1 MSLAIG
7 IGTDSRSM
15 EYKLAFEP
23 EVFYWVM
30 GPEIDKLSSVTG
42 KYIDL
47 YDGVTFKTVE
57 FVHLRTL
64 INDVKARVSTK
75 PDYWEEF
82 VGKQIHPEEKELYS
96 KVSKTKFLEFL
107 SLFESIVYE
116 AESKEMGVVFDG
128 D

>member
-1 MSLAIG
+1 MSLTIG
-7 IGTDSRSM
+7 ICKDSRSM

-30 GPEIDKLSSVTG
+30 GPEIDHLNSVTG

-47 YDGVTFKTVE
+47 YDGVTFKPIE
-57 FVHLRTL
+57 FVHLRKL
-64 INDVKARVSTK
+64 IDDVKERVSTK
-75 PDYWEEF
+75 PDYWEEY
-82 VGKQIHPEEKELYS
+82 VGRQTHPEEKDLYS
-96 KVSKTKFLEFL
+96 KVSKTKFLEFIAL
-107 SLFESIVYE
+107 LESIVGE